1 MNYGS
6 QAHKS
11 VVPEYLAGF
20 VVRCG
25 GDISSGCCMHNISL
39 AQRMLVP
46 GAMDAG
52 TPCSNPTI
60 LMGSS
65 CRAVLGSTAG
75 QVPHHYWVVFADFAR
90 AYCHRQSTDGELP
103 GLHLDACD

>member
-1 MNYGS
+1 
-6 QAHKS
+6 
-11 VVPEYLAGF
+11 
-20 VVRCG
+20 
-25 GDISSGCCMHNISL
+25 MHNISL